1 MTTKTTTRSIIFFF
15 FALFFLSPFFSTAQF
30 LPPGRADFLSEYSGV
45 DISNKEWVGS
55 DKGWAFTDW
64 IGKPELWKT
73 NEGQFK
79 TGKFYKGTIKNPASL
94 IEMPGGEKLKGIVGK
109 GDLAVIRFN
118 PKGEMELYFPKP
130 KYKMALLGDAKN
142 ETIKFKEPPV
152 KL

>member
-1 MTTKTTTRSIIFFF
+1 MKTKTTKTTLKILTI
-15 FALFFLSPFFSTAQF
+15 LLLFLSPFFSIAQF
-30 LPPGRADFLSEYSGV
+30 LPPASVDFLSEYSGV
-45 DISNKEWVGS
+45 DISNQEWFGS